1 MKKTIAHRIC
11 LIVLLNVGCCQYSF
25 ARDTVLVE
33 CGKAH
38 ATIFVPARVMDDRVK
53 TPEPNGI
60 WHKLTDETSRIRL
73 RESTPKACRTITLV
87 VILR

>member
-11 LIVLLNVGCCQYSF
+11 LIVLLNVGCCQCSF

-33 CGKAH
+33 RGKAH
-38 ATIFVPARVMDDRVK
+38 AAIFVPARVPARVMDDRVK

-73 RESTPKACRTITLV
+73 RES
-87 VILR
+87 ILEYRGA